1 MLFYKK
7 EIPRYLILI
16 TNILILLYT
25 VSLIYFIFFGEPF
38 QIAPCFCSLMI
49 TVFIK
54 FTTKKFINVISPI
67 LIFSI
72 LIFVL
77 FSSYLGS
84 SFDFYG
90 IINHYDDIMHSLSG
104 VLAVLFAYDAFVLL
118 NSNSNT
124 IIDRKV
130 IIVFTFCFSMAIAGL
145 WEISEFLI
153 DSFFGTNMQVGGL
166 ADTMHDMIDAF
177 IASVIT
183 IPLYELFYKKY
194 K

>member
-7 EIPRYLILI
+7 EVPKYLTLT

-25 VSLIYFIFFGEPF
+25 VSLIYFIFFGEAF

-72 LIFVL
+72 LIFIL

-104 VLAVLFAYDAFVLL
+104 VLAVFFAYDAFVLL

-124 IIDRKV
+124 LIDRKV

-153 DSFFGTNMQVGGL
+153 DSFFATNMQVGGL

-177 IASVIT
+177 IASILT